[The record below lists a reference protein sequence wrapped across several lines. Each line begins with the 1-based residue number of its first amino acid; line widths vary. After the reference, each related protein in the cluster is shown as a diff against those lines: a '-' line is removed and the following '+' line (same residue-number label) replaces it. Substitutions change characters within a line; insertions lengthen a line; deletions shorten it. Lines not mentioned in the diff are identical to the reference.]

1 MKAYIRGLAY
11 ALPEQVEENE
21 KNRLTKKTGILRR
34 HIAAKGELASDLAVQ
49 AAEKLFAKGL
59 DRNKVDF
66 LLYCTESPD
75 YILPPTACL
84 LQNRLGLSK
93 HIGAFDYNLGCSG
106 FVYGLGIAKGFIES
120 GQAKN
125 VLLITAETY
134 SKHIHPLDHSTAP
147 LFGDGASA
155 VWIEGLE
162 SEKSGIRALHY
173 GTDGSGAENL
183 IVPVGGMRNP
193 YGVDKK
199 ETTDQYNNIRDNYH
213 LQMVGSAISEFSLEV
228 VPETL
233 QNVLAEA
240 GLAKEDVDYYVFH
253 QANNFMLK
261 YLQQKC
267 DLLDVP
273 YWNDVAE
280 YGNTVSSSIPIAL
293 EDMLKANPDKYLQ
306 NVVIMGFGVGL
317 SWAGGVIDL
326 TKVKYL

>member
-1 MKAYIRGLAY
+1 MKAYISGLAY
-11 ALPEQVEENE
+11 ALPEKIEENE

-34 HIAAKGELASDLAVQ
+34 HIAGEGELASDLAVK
-49 AAEKLFAKGL
+49 AAEKLFNKGL

-66 LLYCTESPD
+66 LLFCTESPD

-84 LQNRLGLSK
+84 LQNRLGLSR

-134 SKHIHPLDHSTAP
+134 SKHINPQDHSTAP

-155 VWIEGLE
+155 IWIEGVE
-162 SEKSGIRALHY
+162 TEISGIRALHY
-173 GTDGSGAENL
+173 GTDGSRAENL
-183 IVPVGGMRNP
+183 IIPVGGMRNP
-193 YGVDKK
+193 YGVEKE
-199 ETTDQYNNIRDNYH
+199 ETTDQYKNIRDNYH

-233 QNVLAEA
+233 QNILADS
-240 GLAKEDVDYYVFH
+240 GLAKENVDYYVFH

-273 YWNDVAE
+273 YWNDVTE

-293 EDMLKANPDKYLQ
+293 EDMLKANQDKHLQ

-317 SWAGGVIDL
+317 SWGGGIIDL
-326 TKVKYL
+326 TNVKYW

>member
-11 ALPEQVEENE
+11 ALPEHVEENE

-34 HIAAKGELASDLAVQ
+34 HIAAEGELASDLAVQ

-59 DRNKVDF
+59 DRSKVDF
-66 LLYCTESPD
+66 LLFCTESPD

-84 LQNRLGLSK
+84 LQNRLGLSR

-134 SKHIHPLDHSTAP
+134 SKHIHLQDHSTAP

-162 SEKSGIRALHY
+162 SETSGIRALHY

-233 QNVLAEA
+233 QQVLTDA
-240 GLAKEDVDYYVFH
+240 GLAKTDVDYYVFH

-293 EDMLKANPDKYLQ
+293 EDMLKANTDKILQ

>member
-1 MKAYIRGLAY
+1 MKTYIRGLAY

-34 HIAAKGELASDLAVQ
+34 HIAAEGELASDLAVQ

-59 DRNKVDF
+59 DRSKVDF
-66 LLYCTESPD
+66 LLFCTESPD

-93 HIGAFDYNLGCSG
+93 YIGAFDYNLGCSG

-134 SKHIHPLDHSTAP
+134 SKHIHPQDHSTAP

-193 YGVDKK
+193 YGVGKK

-293 EDMLKANPDKYLQ
+293 EDMLKANADKILQ

>member
-1 MKAYIRGLAY
+1 MNAYIRGLAY

-34 HIAAKGELASDLAVQ
+34 HIAAEGELASDLAVQ

-59 DRNKVDF
+59 DRSKVDF
-66 LLYCTESPD
+66 LLFCTESPD

-93 HIGAFDYNLGCSG
+93 YIGAFDYNLGCSG

-134 SKHIHPLDHSTAP
+134 SKHIHPQDHSTAP

-183 IVPVGGMRNP
+183 IVPVGGMRNS

-293 EDMLKANPDKYLQ
+293 EDMLKANPDKHLQ

>member
-1 MKAYIRGLAY
+1 MKAYISGLAY
-11 ALPEQVEENE
+11 ALPEHVEENE

-34 HIAAKGELASDLAVQ
+34 HIAAEGELASDLAVQ
-49 AAEKLFAKGL
+49 AAEKLFSKGL
-59 DRNKVDF
+59 DRSKVDF
-66 LLYCTESPD
+66 LLFCTESPD

-84 LQNRLGLSK
+84 LQHRLGLSRNC
-93 HIGAFDYNLGCSG
+93 GAFDYNLGCSG
-106 FVYGLGIAKGFIES
+106 FAYGLGIAKGFIES

-134 SKHIHPLDHSTAP
+134 SKHIHPQDHSTAP

-155 VWIEGLE
+155 VWIESVDE
-162 SEKSGIRALHY
+162 EDSGIRALHY

-193 YGVDKK
+193 YGVAKE

-228 VPETL
+228 VPQTL
-233 QNVLAEA
+233 QYVLADAE
-240 GLAKEDVDYYVFH
+240 LAKDEVDYYVFH

-273 YWNDVAE
+273 YWNDVEE

-293 EDMLKANPDKYLQ
+293 ADMLKANPDKHLQ

-326 TKVKYL
+326 TRVKYL

>member
-11 ALPEQVEENE
+11 ALPEQIEENE

-34 HIAAKGELASDLAVQ
+34 HIAAEGELASDLAVQ

-59 DRNKVDF
+59 DRSKVDF
-66 LLYCTESPD
+66 LLFCTESPD

-134 SKHIHPLDHSTAP
+134 SKHIHPQDHSTAP

-162 SEKSGIRALHY
+162 SKTFGIRALHY

-233 QNVLAEA
+233 QKVLSEA
-240 GLAKEDVDYYVFH
+240 GLAKADVDYYVFH

-293 EDMLKANPDKYLQ
+293 EDMLKANADKILQ